1 MENRLDQLKKD
12 LVTDIK
18 DLANS
23 LSKADSFIGVVSQSF
38 KFKEIQEKFIILR
51 FLEEKRLSLNDFNLP
66 IPTREEKQEILN
78 QEGVFEDEEPVIF
91 DFEVEPEENE
101 TTETQEDSVEE
112 ASTPEE
118 AVEEKAP
125 EEQNDS
131 PVEPDS
137 WEKEIQESADYDQI
151 QEVKEVPPIVLDIND
166 KIAFLNQLF
175 LNDNESM
182 DLVINT
188 LNRIQDLTSSQQY
201 LQDLKNE
208 MGWDASQQEYLS
220 RLETLVAKRF
230 D

>member
-1 MENRLDQLKKD
+1 MENRLAQLKKD

-101 TTETQEDSVEE
+101 TTETQEGS
-112 ASTPEE
+112 
-118 AVEEKAP
+118 VEEKAP
-125 EEQNDS
+125 EKQSDS